1 MRRRKFIT
9 LLGGSLH
16 GAAGDVKA
24 FASQLPP
31 DLAHTIDPEVLL
43 ALLRVIIFG
52 LGLLLLLNAG
62 LVRRVNQNTLDR
74 ATTIANERPQAR
86 LP

>member
-1 MRRRKFIT
+1 MRRRTFIT
-9 LLGGSLH
+9 FVG
-16 GAAGDVKA
+16 GAAAWPFSDRS
-24 FASQLPP
+24 AS
-31 DLAHTIDPEVLL
+31 